1 MANGN
6 LKKTLR
12 KVVEGEH
19 LAANA
24 LAVAASK
31 AKELDLQQLFT
42 ELSTKHETNAVNAGT
57 KLKELGGKY
66 PTPGL
71 RDTLKKG
78 WESVA
83 TSRTALDAIKL
94 LQKKEREALVD
105 YKGILKNTK
114 DEGLV
119 NMMARHLADTV
130 DNVTKLDQKV
140 TELQKKKKGG
150 KFLGLPR
157 LVWLAALGTGAAVF
171 VIRRRSS
178 APENPSTP
186 TNSTG
191 TPAGDSNK
199 S

>member
-1 MANGN
+1 MAN
-6 LKKTLR
+6 LKKTLT

-31 AKELDLQQLFT
+31 AKELDIQQFLAS
-42 ELSTKHETNAVNAGT
+42 LSAKHETNAVTTGT

-71 RDTLKKG
+71 RDSLKKG

-83 TSRTALDAIKL
+83 TAKTTTEALKL
-94 LQKKEREALVD
+94 LQKKEREAVSA
-105 YKGILKNTK
+105 YKDVLKKSK
-114 DEGLV
+114 DENVMGLV
-119 NMMARHLADTV
+119 ARNLADSSES
-130 DNVTKLDQKV
+130 L
-140 TELQKKKKGG
+140 TELGSKIKDLQKKDKKKGG
-150 KFLGLPR
+150 FLGLPTFF
-157 LVWLAALGTGAAVF
+157 WIGAAGTGAAIAA
-171 VIRRRSS
+171 IRARRSS
-178 APENPSTP
+178 P
-186 TNSTG
+186 TSPTKPGNG